1 MLEVSPNPK
10 THGIKIVKEIYKTH
24 YNSVAKFEL
33 VKKSGPYIAIKT
45 IDHIASSVT
54 NLDQISSLSRPN
66 KLGCTVL

>member
-45 IDHIASSVT
+45 IDHIASSDT
-54 NLDQISSLSRPN
+54 NLDQIPSLSRLD

>member
-1 MLEVSPNPK
+1 MFEMPP
-10 THGIKIVKEIYKTH
+10 THETHDVKIFFKKYKTH

-45 IDHIASSVT
+45 IDHIASSDT
-54 NLDQISSLSRPN
+54 NLDQISSLSRLD